1 MQSCL
6 PTGRGRLGACM
17 QAGRLLV
24 GRTKVPVCVELG
36 LQLVASK
43 GLASGLDSAKSR
55 QEAWGQRGLGR
66 GTERVLS
73 PAERLRRSRQC
84 PLQPSWALVN
94 RTCQHQ
100 PLPAIPGTTPRDPGG
115 SGHSSRDGGPRWASP
130 AQHSSEPN
138 LKPEGRAGQQPGGCL
153 TIQKPQPVE
162 LVTYPGDRH
171 GFAILAEV
179 QVPVLSPHDC
189 PGATRAPKGEE
200 HPTRT
205 GGIGLLPGNGGVS
218 FEHVLL
224 LHQRARKRGHPTVL
238 GESLLGGLKVLVSKE
253 GTREPSPPP
262 SKLGAEAAPGPQ
274 ETGQAGGEEA
284 AFFFFFFFFPAF

>member
-189 PGATRAPKGEE
+189 PGATRAP
-200 HPTRT
+200 RA
-205 GGIGLLPGNGGVS
+205 LP
-218 FEHVLL
+218 
-224 LHQRARKRGHPTVL
+224 
-238 GESLLGGLKVLVSKE
+238 
-253 GTREPSPPP
+253 
-262 SKLGAEAAPGPQ
+262 PQ
-274 ETGQAGGEEA
+274 QAGDPRLPSACMPEDKEVRLKHTLPTASLSPELTENRGLEDGA
-284 AFFFFFFFFPAF
+284 LQRQASPT